1 MATIDMKT
9 VLQHF
14 DIAREAS
21 EYGNGH
27 INRTYLVDPK
37 YILQKI
43 NTDIFKNPDELMENI
58 KSVTEFLKEKIIS
71 DGGNPLRETLT
82 IIPTKE
88 GHSYYKTP
96 DGECYRCY
104 EFIRDSL
111 SIETANDPSELYEAA
126 KGFAMFQKRLSDFPA
141 DKLHETI
148 KDFHH
153 TPKRYEALLE
163 AIEKDV
169 AGRAK
174 NVKEEIE
181 FALAQKSW
189 IDSVVNGLEDGSI
202 PLRVTHNDTKINNI
216 MFDTETKKSICVID
230 LDTVMPGSMLYDFGD
245 ALRIGAAS
253 GAEDEPDL
261 SKIWFK
267 LDYFEAFT
275 KGFAEEL
282 NGELT
287 KREVELL
294 ALSAKLMTYE
304 CGIRF
309 LTDYLNGDTYFRIHR
324 EHHNLDRCRTQFK
337 LVKDMDEKFTEMNS
351 IVNKYFK

>member
-96 DGECYRCY
+96 DGDCYRCY

-126 KGFAMFQKRLSDFPA
+126 KGFAMFQKRLSDLPA